1 MITTDDYPSLSVPR
15 PSNRSAPVASNT
27 ANMTALGPKIRV
39 TGRLSAAEHV
49 LIEGDFEG
57 DIAVP
62 DHGIAV
68 AGSGHVRGEICGRTI
83 TVLGRVDGNLTATA
97 LIELLPSAVVTGR
110 LASPRLSI
118 EEGATFQGRVDH
130 TKISAAVAVAR
141 HRLPQVNATVNDQ
154 AST

>member
-1 MITTDDYPSLSVPR
+1 MVTTDHYPPLTVSQPAQ
-15 PSNRSAPVASNT
+15 RSAPPPTSTASV
-27 ANMTALGPKIRV
+27 TALGPKISV

-49 LIEGDFEG
+49 IIEGEFEG
-57 DIAVP
+57 EIAVP

-68 AGSGHVRGEICGRTI
+68 AGSGRVRGEICARTI

-118 EEGATFQGRVDH
+118 EEGARFQGSVDH
-130 TKISAAVAVAR
+130 ARTAAAVAVAR
-141 HRLPQVNATVNDQ
+141 HRSVQPRTTANDP

>member
-1 MITTDDYPSLSVPR
+1 MLTTDDYPSLTVPR
-15 PSNRSAPVASNT
+15 LAQRSAPATSNAAS
-27 ANMTALGPKIRV
+27 MTAVGPTIRV

-49 LIEGDFEG
+49 IIEGEFEG
-57 DIAVP
+57 EIAVP

-68 AGSGHVRGEICGRTI
+68 AGSGRVRGEICARTI

-118 EEGATFQGRVDH
+118 EEGATFQGQVDH
-130 TKISAAVAVAR
+130 TKTAAAVAVAR
-141 HRLPQVNATVNDQ
+141 HRLPQADTTANDPT
-154 AST
+154 ST